1 MLPQNTLVYCMI
13 SIDQHWILM
22 GTNTG
27 YVIVCEGNEP
37 TGGGAGTERNR
48 KEHKL
53 AKLED
58 SVLCFCYVK

>member
-13 SIDQHWILM
+13 SVEQDWLLM

-27 YVIVCEGNEP
+27 HVIVCEGNESKEV
-37 TGGGAGTERNR
+37 GGAEGSR